1 MAFGGWSKGD
11 KMAIK
16 IKKQDYDKVY
26 FSSDLHFS
34 HANIILYCN
43 RPFQTIDE
51 MNKTII
57 EHFNKTLDKESILF
71 LLGDI
76 ALGVDLENIKELLE
90 SIKCKEKHLIIGNHD
105 TDRKIDLY
113 KENNLFN
120 SISYADLIKTDYYS
134 FYLSHYPALMER
146 HNKLFNLSGHTHIKN
161 NEENIKNNIYNV
173 GVDAHNFYPVSL
185 NNIINDIKERR

>member
-1 MAFGGWSKGD
+1 
-11 KMAIK
+11 MAIK